1 MFALWDCESL
11 VCGTNSL
18 FAGRETEISSG
29 IGRGCGVVYKYR
41 NDELG
46 IDVEMPWLCWSSL
59 FHATGEGVALI
70 PQDDGSASCKGWVMV
85 VTLFQGCPS

>member
-1 MFALWDCESL
+1 MSF
-11 VCGTNSL
+11 GTL
-18 FAGRETEISSG
+18 EGCVVGRE
-29 IGRGCGVVYKYR
+29 CVVVYKYR

-59 FHATGEGVALI
+59 FHVLSSRVTGQGVALI